1 MDLYIVK
8 YNKNQILG
16 KKRQVF
22 FCFVLFFYLID
33 INVVYQIL
41 INVFKL
47 LFSISVQISLLLMN
61 RLLTWATELEY
72 SVYDVPSAL

>member
-16 KKRQVF
+16 KKKQVF
-22 FCFVLFFYLID
+22 LFVCLFYLID
-33 INVVYQIL
+33 INVVYQIP

-47 LFSISVQISLLLMN
+47 LFSISVQMSLLLMK
-61 RLLTWATELEY
+61 RLLTGAAELEY

>member
-16 KKRQVF
+16 KKKQVF
-22 FCFVLFFYLID
+22 LFVCLFYLID
-33 INVVYQIL
+33 INVVYQIP